1 MVVMRIKLFES
12 FNLGEKISQEVDEL
26 LVDLLDLNFEINSN
40 FETTINENI
49 LNICITR
56 EVPNSD
62 EEEDDCGPNF
72 NIDEIYESLV
82 VLTDWMRE
90 KYSAELVD
98 EKRKYDL
105 QFTNKLY
112 QRLDADKFNSDLY
125 KDIDY
130 LYIKYVW

>member
-1 MVVMRIKLFES
+1 MFGKMRRIKLFES
-12 FNLGEKISQEVDEL
+12 FGNNDKIIQEVNEV
-26 LVDLLDLNFEINSN
+26 LVDLLDLNFEIVSDVDIKPT
-40 FETTINENI
+40 EKI

-62 EEEDDCGPNF
+62 DEDEDGPNF
-72 NIDEIYESLV
+72 NIDEIYEPLAL
-82 VLTDWMRE
+82 LTEWMKE

-98 EKRKYDL
+98 EKRKYYL

-112 QRLDADKFNSDLY
+112 QRLDADKFNLY
-125 KDIDY
+125 RNIDY

>member
-1 MVVMRIKLFES
+1 MTSAHLSIIPEFQ
-12 FNLGEKISQEVDEL
+12 EKI
-26 LVDLLDLNFEINSN
+26 DLLDLNVGINRN